1 MTMDHSTDPAVA
13 RAGAPFAADPVAARV
28 AEVVTPFVADLGL
41 ELYDV
46 EHVGGILRVVV
57 DTPPGRVDPEHPER
71 PQGVSI
77 DAISLLTRLLS
88 REFDHAEPLPGR
100 YTLEVTSP
108 GLERSLRLPR
118 HYAREVGKRVSVRL
132 RAPVDGV
139 RRVQGALLAAGERS
153 FTVRDDE
160 TLADRE
166 IDYAQVD
173 RARTIFEWGPAPRP
187 GRGTPHPARAATPHP
202 KRHDTHTKGAPAS

>member
-1 MTMDHSTDPAVA
+1 MTMDHTTDPAVA

-57 DTPPGRVDPEHPER
+57 DTPPGRVDPERPER

-139 RRVQGALLAAGERS
+139 RRVQGALLAAGGRS

-160 TLADRE
+160 T
-166 IDYAQVD
+166 

-202 KRHDTHTKGAPAS
+202 KRHDTHTKGARAS

>member
-1 MTMDHSTDPAVA
+1 MTMTT
-13 RAGAPFAADPVAARV
+13 DPVATRV
-28 AEVVTPFVADLGL
+28 ADVVAPFVADLGL

-46 EHVGGILRVVV
+46 EHVGGVLRIVV
-57 DTPPGRVDPEHPER
+57 DTPTGLVDADDPSR
-71 PQGVSI
+71 PKGVSI
-77 DAISLLTRLLS
+77 DAIALLTRLLS
-88 REFDHAEPLPGR
+88 REFDHAAPLPGR

-108 GLERSLRLPR
+108 GLERGLRLPR

-139 RRVQGALLAAGERS
+139 RRVQGTLVAAGDAS
-153 FTVRDDE
+153 CTVRDEE

-187 GRGTPHPARAATPHP
+187 GHRS
-202 KRHDTHTKGAPAS
+202 TKGARAS